1 MERQERNQHMQK
13 QMGRFKQGGNVAS
26 AAAAKLAPGVAQPGS
41 LPDAP

>member
-1 MERQERNQHMQK
+1 MQK

-26 AAAAKLAPGVAQPGS
+26 AAAKLAPGVAQPGA

>member
-13 QMGRFKQGGNVAS
+13 QMGRFKQGGNAAS
-26 AAAAKLAPGVAQPGS
+26 ATAKLAPGVTQPGA